1 MAKQDDYAR
10 ITIRI
15 PMEIYDQIQDAAESA
30 QRSLNGE
37 IIQRLSS
44 NSAFTD
50 EHLQLLSGTID
61 QARRVMSWQL
71 RQKREWRAIA
81 RTQSIAINGMTLAIS
96 SLCNT
101 IVDQRENVPR
111 DVLEAAEMLLK
122 SVGRTLDFSLTTMPE
137 TEEYDSGAEVE
148 KLVEDWDRVAK
159 QLGLARLYPP
169 YSDVQP
175 EWDWEDSETDAPPPV
190 EKPIKKPRKRQK
202 R

>member
-44 NSAFTD
+44 DRPFTH
-50 EHLQLLSGTID
+50 EHLQLLSSTID

-81 RTQSIAINGMTLAIS
+81 RTQSLAINGITLAIS
-96 SLCNT
+96 ALCNT
-101 IVDQRENVPR
+101 IIDRRENVPR
-111 DVLEAAEMLLK
+111 EVLEAAETLLK
-122 SVGRTLDFSLTTMPE
+122 SAGRTLDDALTTMPE
-137 TEEYDSGAEVE
+137 TEEYDSGDEVE
-148 KLVEDWDRVAK
+148 KLVKDWDRVAK
-159 QLGLARLYPP
+159 QLGLARPDP
-169 YSDVQP
+169 SADHSDVQ
-175 EWDWEDSETDAPPPV
+175 
-190 EKPIKKPRKRQK
+190 
-202 R
+202 